1 MSKYNQ
7 TYRRPTPKSLPWR
20 VHPIWRGIGCILV
33 ILIPIISFAGA
44 KILVQENL
52 EQKWVH
58 IPGELSGSFNVPSVG
73 QIMFAELA
81 VAVIL
86 MVLGFGLLTVAYAL
100 IYRVFGPSPYGP
112 MDSPPQ

>member
-1 MSKYNQ
+1 MSKYHQ
-7 TYRRPTPKSLPWR
+7 TYQRPVTNPHPGS
-20 VHPIWRGIGCILV
+20 VHPIWRGIGCLLI

-44 KILVQENL
+44 RVLVQENL
-52 EQKWVH
+52 QQKWVQ
-58 IPGELSGSFNVPSVG
+58 IPDELSGSFNVPSLG
-73 QIMFAELA
+73 QVSFADLT

-86 MVLGFGLLTVAYAL
+86 MVIGFGLLTIVYAF